1 MTRAAKL
8 LYSYN
13 NIQRSAALL
22 KLGNKVVCMKNMNK
36 FLSLLLLG
44 TFTSGAFALD
54 LNKPLPNWIDHSR
67 EKADG
72 RAPIMAPTMRGV
84 TPSDFRMPA
93 EYEPVGAVAIGWA
106 AYTPMLSSIAK
117 AVTGAANAQLWA
129 VGGPASIAGVP
140 AAKYTKIPAPLDTV
154 WMRDYGPFGVAG
166 GKPGIVDS
174 IYRHY
179 QYRRNDDAV
188 PGVLGKAKGIGVY
201 GMPIIMDGGNLMV
214 DSQGTLFHTNRTY
227 IWNSNM
233 SRDQV
238 DTHLKNYLKV
248 KKIVTFDYAG
258 YPGEPGDGTGHI
270 DMFVKLLNDN
280 TVLLAVT
287 EDEPFKTACDKAMAW
302 FKANKAPNGQAYK
315 IITVKAWAT
324 DAWYTYTNSLVVNNV
339 AIIPSYSVS
348 TEEANAKAA
357 YEQAGYTVVPVPSDD
372 SIVAGGSIHCVT
384 QTIPGAP
391 GKAVDM
397 TDIPVFQEVTS
408 TPVLLPLTDS
418 GSSTAVD
425 QLINSK

>member
-1 MTRAAKL
+1 
-8 LYSYN
+8 
-13 NIQRSAALL
+13 
-22 KLGNKVVCMKNMNK
+22 MKKIN

-44 TFTSGAFALD
+44 SMASNIFALD
-54 LNKPLPNWIDHSR
+54 LNKPLPNWIDKDR
-67 EKADG
+67 EQADG
-72 RAPIMAPTMRGV
+72 KPPVMLPTRRGV

-93 EYEPVGAVAIGWA
+93 EYEPVSAVAIGWA
-106 AYTPMLSSIAK
+106 AYTPMLTGIAK
-117 AVTGAANAQLWA
+117 AVTGLAKAQLWA
-129 VGGPASIAGVP
+129 VGGPSSISGVP
-140 AAKYTKIPAPLDTV
+140 ASSYTRIPAPLDTV

-166 GKPGIVDS
+166 GRPGIVDS

-188 PGVLGKAKGIGVY
+188 PGVLGRAKNIGVY

-227 IWNSNM
+227 LWNSNM

-258 YPGEPGDGTGHI
+258 YPGEPADGTGHI
-270 DMFVKLLNDN
+270 DMYVKLLNDN

-287 EDEPFKTACDKAMAW
+287 NDEPFKTACDKAMAW
-302 FKANKAPNGQAYK
+302 FKANKAPNGQPYK
-315 IITVKAWAT
+315 IVTTKAWAT

-339 AIIPSYSVS
+339 AIIPSYSSS
-348 TEEANAKAA
+348 TEEANARAA
-357 YEQAGYTVVPVPSDD
+357 YESAGYTVVPVPSDD

-397 TDIPVFQEVTS
+397 TAIPEFDGGVAVDV
-408 TPVLLPLTDS
+408 PLAPLTN
-418 GSSTAVD
+418 GSSSSVN
-425 QLINSK
+425 QLLQGF

>member
-1 MTRAAKL
+1 
-8 LYSYN
+8 
-13 NIQRSAALL
+13 
-22 KLGNKVVCMKNMNK
+22 MKKIN
-36 FLSLLLLG
+36 FLSLILLG
-44 TFTSGAFALD
+44 SMASNAFALD
-54 LNKPLPNWIDHSR
+54 LNNPLPNWIDQSR

-72 RAPIMAPTMRGV
+72 KAPVMAPTRRGV

-93 EYEPVGAVAIGWA
+93 EYEPVAAVTIGWA
-106 AYTPMLSSIAK
+106 AYTPMLTGIAK
-117 AVTGAANAQLWA
+117 AVTGLGNAQLWA
-129 VGGPASIAGVP
+129 VGGPSSISGVP
-140 AAKYTKIPAPLDTV
+140 AAKYTKISAPLDTV

-174 IYRHY
+174 VYRHY

-188 PGVLGKAKGIGVY
+188 PGVLGRAKNIDVF

-227 IWNSNM
+227 LWNSNM
-233 SRDQV
+233 SREQV
-238 DTHLKNYLKV
+238 DNHLKNYLKV

-258 YPGEPGDGTGHI
+258 YPGQPADGTGHI
-270 DMFVKLLNDN
+270 DMYVKLLNDN

-302 FKANKAPNGQAYK
+302 FKANKAPNGRPYK

-324 DAWYTYTNSLVVNNV
+324 DAWYTYTNSTLVNGV

-348 TEEANAKAA
+348 TEEGNARAA
-357 YEQAGYTVVPVPSDD
+357 YEAAGYTVAPVPSDD
-372 SIVAGGSIHCVT
+372 SIVAGGSIHCTT

-397 TDIPVFQEVTS
+397 TDIPEFSEMAVTV
-408 TPVLLPLTDS
+408 PMAPLTG
-418 GSSTAVD
+418 GSSSTVD
-425 QLINSK
+425 QLLQGF

>member
-1 MTRAAKL
+1 
-8 LYSYN
+8 
-13 NIQRSAALL
+13 
-22 KLGNKVVCMKNMNK
+22 MKKIN
-36 FLSLLLLG
+36 FLSLILLG
-44 TFTSGAFALD
+44 SMASNAFALD
-54 LNKPLPNWIDHSR
+54 LNNPLPNWIDQSR

-72 RAPIMAPTMRGV
+72 KAPVMAPTRRGV

-93 EYEPVGAVAIGWA
+93 EYEPVAAVTIGWA
-106 AYTPMLSSIAK
+106 AYTPMLTGIAK
-117 AVTGAANAQLWA
+117 AVTGLGNAQLWA
-129 VGGPASIAGVP
+129 VGGPASISGVP
-140 AAKYTKIPAPLDTV
+140 AAKYTRIPAPLDTV
-154 WMRDYGPFGVAG
+154 WIRDYGPFGVSNG
-166 GKPGIVDS
+166 RPGIVDS

-188 PGVLGKAKGIGVY
+188 PGVLGRAKNIGVY

-227 IWNSNM
+227 LWNSNM
-233 SRDQV
+233 SREQV
-238 DTHLKNYLKV
+238 DNHLKNYLKV

-258 YPGEPGDGTGHI
+258 YPGQPADGTGHI
-270 DMFVKLLNDN
+270 DMYVKLLNDN

-302 FKANKAPNGQAYK
+302 FKANKAPNGRPYK

-324 DAWYTYTNSLVVNNV
+324 DAWYTYTNSTLVNGV

-348 TEEANAKAA
+348 TEEGNARAA
-357 YEQAGYTVVPVPSDD
+357 YEAAGYTVAPVPSDD
-372 SIVAGGSIHCVT
+372 SIVAGGSIHCTT

-397 TDIPVFQEVTS
+397 TDIPEFSEMAVTV
-408 TPVLLPLTDS
+408 PMAPLTG
-418 GSSTAVD
+418 GSSSTVD
-425 QLINSK
+425 QLLQGF

>member
-1 MTRAAKL
+1 
-8 LYSYN
+8 
-13 NIQRSAALL
+13 
-22 KLGNKVVCMKNMNK
+22 MKNMNK
-36 FLSLLLLG
+36 FLSLLLLC

-106 AYTPMLSSIAK
+106 AYTPMLTSIAK

-129 VGGPASIAGVP
+129 VGGPSSIAGVP

-154 WMRDYGPFGVAG
+154 WMRDYGPFGVSG

-188 PGVLGKAKGIGVY
+188 PNVLGKAKGIGVY

-227 IWNSNM
+227 LWNSSM
-233 SRDQV
+233 SREQV

-258 YPGEPGDGTGHI
+258 YPGEPADGTGHI
-270 DMFVKLLNDN
+270 DMYVKLLNDN

-287 EDEPFKTACDKAMAW
+287 ADEPFKTACDKAMSW
-302 FKANKAPNGQAYK
+302 FKANKAPNGQPYK
-315 IITVKAWAT
+315 ILTVKAWAT

-348 TEEANAKAA
+348 TEEGNAKAA
-357 YEQAGYTVVPVPSDD
+357 YESAGYTVVPVPSDD

-391 GKAVDM
+391 GKAVDL
-397 TDIPVFQEVTS
+397 TDIPVFQEVTT

>member
-1 MTRAAKL
+1 
-8 LYSYN
+8 
-13 NIQRSAALL
+13 
-22 KLGNKVVCMKNMNK
+22 MKKIN

-44 TFTSGAFALD
+44 SMASNVFALD
-54 LNKPLPNWIDHSR
+54 LNKPLPNWIDKDR
-67 EKADG
+67 EQADG
-72 RAPIMAPTMRGV
+72 KPPVMLPTRRGV

-93 EYEPVGAVAIGWA
+93 EYEPVSAVAIGWA
-106 AYTPMLSSIAK
+106 AYTPMLTGIAK
-117 AVTGAANAQLWA
+117 AVTGIAKAQLWA
-129 VGGPASIAGVP
+129 VGGPSSISGVP
-140 AAKYTKIPAPLDTV
+140 ASSYTRIPAPLDTV

-188 PGVLGKAKGIGVY
+188 PGVLGRAKNIGVY

-227 IWNSNM
+227 LWNSNM

-238 DTHLKNYLKV
+238 DNHLKNYLKV

-258 YPGEPGDGTGHI
+258 YPGEPADGTGHI

-302 FKANKAPNGQAYK
+302 FKANKAPNGQPYK
-315 IITVKAWAT
+315 ILTVKAWAT

-348 TEEANAKAA
+348 TEEAKAKAA
-357 YEQAGYTVVPVPSDD
+357 YEAAGYTVVPVPSDD

-397 TDIPVFQEVTS
+397 TAIPEFDGGVAVEV
-408 TPVLLPLTDS
+408 PLAPLTN
-418 GSSTAVD
+418 GSSSSVN
-425 QLINSK
+425 QLLQGF

>member
-1 MTRAAKL
+1 MKKINL
-8 LYSYN
+8 L
-13 NIQRSAALL
+13 AALS
-22 KLGNKVVCMKNMNK
+22 
-36 FLSLLLLG
+36 FLTL
-44 TFTSGAFALD
+44 FTSGAFALD

-72 RAPIMAPTMRGV
+72 RAPVMAPTRRGV

-117 AVTGAANAQLWA
+117 AVTGPGNAQLWA
-129 VGGPASIAGVP
+129 VGGPSSISGVS

-188 PGVLGKAKGIGVY
+188 PGVLGRAKNIDVY
-201 GMPIIMDGGNLMV
+201 GMPVIMDGGNLMV

-227 IWNSNM
+227 LWNSNM
-233 SRDQV
+233 SREAV

-258 YPGEPGDGTGHI
+258 YPGQPADGTGHI
-270 DMFVKLLNDN
+270 DMFIKLLNDN

-302 FKANKAPNGQAYK
+302 FKANKAPNGEPYK
-315 IITVKAWAT
+315 ILTVKAWAT

-391 GKAVDM
+391 GKAVDL
-397 TDIPVFQEVTS
+397 TEIPEFVEMQVTVPMS
-408 TPVLLPLTDS
+408 PLNYGNS
-418 GSSTAVD
+418 GSVD
-425 QLINSK
+425 QLLQGF